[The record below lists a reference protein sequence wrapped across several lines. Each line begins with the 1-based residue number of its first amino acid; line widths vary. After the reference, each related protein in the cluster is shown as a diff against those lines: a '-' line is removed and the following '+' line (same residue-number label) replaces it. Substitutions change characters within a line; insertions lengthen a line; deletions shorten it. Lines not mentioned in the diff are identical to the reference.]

1 MNLLEWLAVLLVGVG
16 AVSQGV
22 AGFGFGLVAASAV
35 IAAFGP
41 TTGVVCICLL
51 ALVSTIPP
59 LARELS
65 HTRWVDAGIWIAAA
79 VVVTPLLGWALRGV
93 DTEPLSVMS
102 GLVILVGV
110 ALLALGRTAAALSG
124 RAGGALAGAVSAAM
138 NLVAGAG
145 GPPVALF
152 AANAGWSVS
161 ASRATML
168 TFFTASNIVT
178 IAVLGLELPGRA
190 AHGGH
195 AGLGRG
201 RHGVGSLVGAED
213 ERGTGSRPHPRDR
226 RARAGRRWS
235 LSALV

>member
-1 MNLLEWLAVLLVGVG
+1 MCV
-16 AVSQGV
+16 
-22 AGFGFGLVAASAV
+22 
-35 IAAFGP
+35 
-41 TTGVVCICLL
+41 CLL
-51 ALVSTIPP
+51 ALVSTVPP

-93 DTEPLSVMS
+93 DTEPLSVAS

-124 RAGGALAGAVSAAM
+124 RGGGALAGAVSAAM

-178 IAVLGLELPGRA
+178 IAVLGLDLPGALPMAAMLASVVGGTALAAWLAPRTSEERA
-190 AHGGH
+190 RFLTLVI
-195 AGLGRG
+195 AGLGG
-201 RHGVGSLVGAED
+201 ASLVV
-213 ERGTGSRPHPRDR
+213 
-226 RARAGRRWS
+226 
-235 LSALV
+235 SALV